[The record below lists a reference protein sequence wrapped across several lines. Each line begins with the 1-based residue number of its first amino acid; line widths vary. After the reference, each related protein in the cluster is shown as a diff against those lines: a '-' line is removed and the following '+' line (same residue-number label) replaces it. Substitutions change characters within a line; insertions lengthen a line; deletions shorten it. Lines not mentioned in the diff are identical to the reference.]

1 MKGKVYLVGAGP
13 GDDRLITV
21 KGLELIKKA
30 DVLIFDRLVNEKLL
44 QYAPLDCEMIYVGK
58 APGNH
63 TLNQDEIN
71 ELLVDRVGIFE
82 TVVRLKGGDPYVF
95 GRGSE
100 EGVFLAEHGVSFEVV
115 PGISSSI
122 GGLAYAGIPVTH
134 RGLSDNF
141 HVYNGHSEYLDFN
154 LISQVDGTLIFLM
167 GVSSLERI
175 INGLL
180 NCGKSPET
188 PVAIVSQATLPRQRT
203 IVSTL
208 QEIKEILA
216 REIIEAPSLLVV
228 GNVVELQNRIDFFS
242 RKELFGKKIIVT
254 RPKNQNRGL
263 IDIIGEYGGEAIEIP
278 VMEIV
283 EDGNQEE
290 IEQVIKNLDTYN
302 YLIFSS
308 INGVKIFFK
317 HLFSLGYDCRIL
329 GNITIVAIG
338 NVTAKSL
345 LEYGL
350 KADIVPESYVSESL
364 IAELK
369 SMLKSEDKVLLIGA
383 TDSRMFLQEEIS
395 KICSSRILSIY
406 KKIKNKHVREKLIN
420 ILGQERIDYLIF
432 TSPST
437 VRYFLELLESES
449 YGSLE
454 DIKIISI
461 GPTTSD
467 YLRKVKLSVY
477 MEAAE
482 HNDDGLLGCL
492 LENERMRN

>member
-13 GDDRLITV
+13 GDDKLITV

-30 DVLIFDRLVNEKLL
+30 DVLIYDRLVNEKLL
-44 QYAPLDCEMIYVGK
+44 QYAPLDCERIYVGK

-63 TLNQDEIN
+63 TLDQDEIN
-71 ELLVDRVGIFE
+71 ELLVDRGRLYE

-100 EGVFLAEHGVSFEVV
+100 EGVFLAAQGVSFEVV
-115 PGISSSI
+115 PGISSAI
-122 GGLAYAGIPVTH
+122 GGLAYSGIPVTH

-141 HVYNGHSEYLDFN
+141 HVYNGHSEDLDFN

-180 NCGKSPET
+180 HGGKSPET

-254 RPKNQNRGL
+254 RPKSQNRGL
-263 IDIIGEYGGEAIEIP
+263 TDRILEYGGEAIEIP

-283 EDGNQEE
+283 EQGDPEE
-290 IEQVIKNLDTYN
+290 IAQVIKNIDTYN

-308 INGVKIFFK
+308 TNGVNYFFK
-317 HLFSLGYDCRIL
+317 HIFTKGLDSRIL
-329 GNITIVAIG
+329 GNKTIVAIG
-338 NVTAKSL
+338 SVTAKSL
-345 LEYGL
+345 LDYGI
-350 KADIVPESYVSESL
+350 KADIVPENYVSESL
-364 IAELK
+364 IAKLK
-369 SMLKSEDKVLLIGA
+369 SMLKSEDRVLLIGP
-383 TDSRMFLQEEIS
+383 TDSRLFLQEEIS
-395 KICSSRILSIY
+395 KICSSRILRIY
-406 KKIKNKHVREKLIN
+406 TKIKNELMREKLQDV
-420 ILGQERIDYLIF
+420 LGQDRIDYLIF

-467 YLRKVKLSVY
+467 YLRKMNLSIY
-477 MEAAE
+477 MEAVE
-482 HNDDGLLGCL
+482 HNDDGLLQCL

>member
-13 GDDRLITV
+13 GDDKLITV

-30 DVLIFDRLVNEKLL
+30 DVLIYDRLVNEKLL
-44 QYAPLDCEMIYVGK
+44 QHAPLDCEMIYVGK
-58 APGNH
+58 TPGNH
-63 TLNQDEIN
+63 TLDQDEIN
-71 ELLVDRVGIFE
+71 ELLVDRCRRFE

-100 EGVFLAEHGVSFEVV
+100 EGIFLAEHGISFEVV
-115 PGISSSI
+115 PGISSAI

-141 HVYNGHSEYLDFN
+141 HVYNGHSENLDFN

-167 GVSSLERI
+167 GVSSLFRI
-175 INGLL
+175 IEGLL
-180 NCGKSPET
+180 LGGKSPDT
-188 PVAIVSQATLPRQRT
+188 PVAIVSHATLSKQRT

-216 REIIEAPSLLVV
+216 REIIETPSLLVV
-228 GNVVELQNRIDFFS
+228 GNVVDLQNKIDFFN

-254 RPKNQNRGL
+254 RPKSQNRGL
-263 IDIIGEYGGEAIEIP
+263 IDEIEEYGGEAIEIP

-283 EDGNQEE
+283 EQGDPEE
-290 IEQVIKNLDTYN
+290 IDQVIENIDTYN

-308 INGVKIFFK
+308 TNGVNYFFK
-317 HLFSLGYDCRIL
+317 HILTKGLDSRLLG
-329 GNITIVAIG
+329 GKTIVAIG
-338 NVTAKSL
+338 SVTANTL
-345 LEYGL
+345 LAYGI
-350 KADIVPESYVSESL
+350 KADIVPVSYVSESV
-364 IAELK
+364 IDKLK
-369 SMLKSEDKVLLIGA
+369 SLLKSEDMVLLIGA
-383 TDSRMFLQEEIS
+383 TDSRLFLQEEIS
-395 KICSSRILSIY
+395 KICSSRILRIY
-406 KKIKNKHVREKLIN
+406 NKIKNELIKEKLQDV
-420 ILGQERIDYLIF
+420 LGQDRIDYLIF

-449 YGSLE
+449 YGSLK

-467 YLRKVKLSVY
+467 YLRKVNLSIY
-477 MEAAE
+477 READE
-482 HNDDGLLGCL
+482 HNDDGLLQCI
-492 LENERMRN
+492 LESERMRN